1 MAGYELATAYVN
13 LVTSTGGMG
22 RQLQKTFNGV
32 QKDASRAGASSG
44 RSFANAFSR
53 SKPIDVREDVKRA
66 AANVEVASKRV
77 KSARTTEEAAARKVK
92 IAEAQL
98 DELRESGTAKASELL
113 AAEDKLAGAKQRH
126 ALASENVISA
136 DEAATKATE
145 TYKSATEAA
154 DKALK
159 GGAASSTSFADKVK
173 GAFANFHAN
182 AVSQVDIVGQKIK
195 TGFGTAAK
203 AAGLALASIV
213 GASVVKGWNRLTAI
227 ENATAKLK
235 GLGNS
240 AKDVEGIMANALNA
254 VKGTSFGLDEAATTA
269 AGAVAAGIK
278 PGQELE
284 GVLKSVANSAAAS
297 GIGMDEMGSIYN
309 KVASTGKAQN
319 DVLQQVA
326 DRGLP
331 IYQALADQLGVTAD
345 EVFKMA
351 SAGEIGFGEFE
362 QAMTSA
368 SGTVADELGKTT
380 TGTLSNLWAAL
391 ARFGQGI
398 LSGVFPAIAPLF
410 AGMTEKLD
418 AMSEVVGPLAEAVGV
433 KLVAGIKATV
443 AWLQKWWPLLAVI
456 GSGLAGYAVTIGV
469 VRAATT
475 AWAAVQWALNAALT
489 ANPIGLIIAG
499 IAALVAG
506 VIIAYNKIGWFRTG
520 VNAAWAGIRIAVGAV
535 VGWFQTYVWP
545 VLAAVWKGIAAG
557 ATWLW
562 RNAIAPAFN
571 GIKLIATG
579 VAAFFRTYVQ
589 PALVG
594 TTKAIG
600 NVFSWLWKNIAAPV
614 FAGIRLII
622 STWWAGVKIIFSA
635 VVRFVKA
642 YLVPV
647 FQLFQAVSKVVW
659 AAVRAVIAA
668 AWGFIRD
675 KVFAPIVAFV
685 KNRLI
690 PIFNAYRSANAAV
703 WSAIR
708 NAISVAWNFIRDKVF
723 SPIVTWVRDHLQ
735 ARFRLLRATVLTV
748 WAGIRSTIASVW
760 NFIRDKV
767 FSPLKTAISSAVP
780 AAFRKGKDAIA
791 NAWNKVRDVAK
802 KPVKFVIETIINKG
816 IVGNFN
822 KIASKFGVKKMP
834 PVKLPAGFDRG
845 GWTGSGP
852 WNKPAGVVHA
862 DEFVLRK
869 KSRRKLERQVPGALD
884 YMNSTGRF
892 PMLGGYAGGGMVW
905 NNLWAIVKK
914 QFKGVRLHSSYRPG
928 AITASGNK
936 SYHSRGMAIDITPD
950 MKIFNWL
957 HDTFG
962 QSKELIFSP
971 ANGRQIKNGR
981 HHKYTG
987 AVRSMHFNHIH
998 WANDKRFSGA
1008 TAGASGAAS
1017 GGGVDLSTFLNP
1029 FSKLK
1034 DKVAGGVKQFGAFG
1048 DLVGGGAK
1056 KMISMPIQWIKDN
1069 VSRVA
1074 DIVSDAWNGAKEKV
1088 VQGTAKAQ
1096 GKAWALANG
1105 ITGAR
1110 WKATD
1115 FIISRESGWN
1125 PKAKNPRSSA
1135 AGLPQF
1141 IAANQRHYGVYP
1153 IRQKSVWKQLDAFMK
1168 YVKDRFGGVLK
1179 AEQYWR
1185 ANHHYSSGGRVVPTT
1200 FDNGGILGPGV
1211 SLVENKTRRPEYI
1224 LPAHVTDS
1232 LLAGN
1237 ADRAESKL
1245 AENLTVQAFSMD
1257 DALRKLEVRQRRR
1270 EALSL
1275 I

>member
-13 LVTSTGGMG
+13 LVASTGGMG
-22 RQLQKTFNGV
+22 RKLQQTFNGV
-32 QKDASRAGASSG
+32 QKDATRAGSSSG
-44 RSFANAFSR
+44 KSFANAFSR
-53 SKPIDVREDVKRA
+53 AKPIDVREDVKRA

-145 TYKSATEAA
+145 TYKAATEAA

-195 TGFGTAAK
+195 TGFSTAAK

-297 GIGMDEMGSIYN
+297 GIGMDEMGSIFN

-345 EVFKMA
+345 EVFNMA
-351 SAGEIGFGEFE
+351 SAGKIGFGEFE
-362 QAMTSA
+362 QAMTTA

-433 KLVAGIKATV
+433 KLVSGIKATV

-520 VNAAWAGIRIAVGAV
+520 VNAAWAGIKIAVGAV

-562 RNAIAPAFN
+562 QNAIAPAFN
-571 GIKLIATG
+571 GIRVVATG
-579 VAAFFRTYVQ
+579 VAVFFRTYIQ

-668 AWGFIRD
+668 AWAVIRD

-690 PIFNAYRSANAAV
+690 PIFNAYRSATAAV

-708 NAISVAWNFIRDKVF
+708 HAISVAWNFIRDKVF
-723 SPIVTWVRDHLQ
+723 SPIVTWVRDRLQ

-767 FSPLKTAISSAVP
+767 FSPLKTAISSSVP

-802 KPVKFVIETIINKG
+802 KPVRFVIETIINKG

-834 PVKLPAGFDRG
+834 TVKLPAGFDRG
-845 GWTGSGP
+845 GWTGPGP
-852 WNKPAGVVHA
+852 RLMPAGVVHA

-869 KSRRKLERQVPGALD
+869 KARRKLERQSPGALD
-884 YMNSTGRF
+884 YMNQTGRF
-892 PMLGGYAGGGMVW
+892 PIFGGFAKGGKVGSLTDAARW
-905 NNLWAIVKK
+905 LQKK
-914 QFKGVRLHSSYRPG
+914 NVRITEFKPWGQRVGRHAP
-928 AITASGNK
+928 N
-936 SYHSRGMAIDITPD
+936 SYHYRGQAFDANYGPGGQNATEMAFFDRIVP
-950 MKIFNWL
+950 
-957 HDTFG
+957 
-962 QSKELIFSP
+962 
-971 ANGRQIKNGR
+971 QIHRKFPGLR
-981 HHKYTG
+981 TLWRVAG
-987 AVRSMHFNHIH
+987 HFNHLHVDIG
-998 WANDKRFSGA
+998 NGGKVG
-1008 TAGASGAAS
+1008 S
-1017 GGGVDLSTFLNP
+1017 GGPGSSGGFDLSSFLNP
-1029 FSKLK
+1029 FSGLI
-1034 DKVAGGVKQFGAFG
+1034 DKIKSGVAGAGAFG
-1048 DLVGGGAK
+1048 GLVGAAAK
-1056 KMISMPIQWIKDN
+1056 KMVSLPIEWIKKKASSLTDF
-1069 VSRVA
+1069 VSEGAEYAKGAITKGAAFGKGQLWATKAGLSFAQRKNMNW
-1074 DIVSDAWNGAKEKV
+1074 IVSK
-1088 VQGTAKAQ
+1088 
-1096 GKAWALANG
+1096 
-1105 ITGAR
+1105 
-1110 WKATD
+1110 
-1115 FIISRESGWN
+1115 ESGWN
-1125 PKAKNPRSSA
+1125 PKAQNPRSTAS
-1135 AGLPQF
+1135 GLPQF
-1141 IAANQRHYGVYP
+1141 INATSRAYLGGAPAKRFGVF
-1153 IRQKSVWKQLDAFMK
+1153 KQLDGMQR
-1168 YVKDRFGGVLK
+1168 YVNDRYKGWLGAVKFWK
-1179 AEQYWR
+1179 A
-1185 ANHHYSSGGRVVPTT
+1185 HHYYDIGGRVTRPLK
-1200 FDNGGILGPGV
+1200 FDDGGILGPGV
-1211 SLVENKTRRPEYI
+1211 SLVANQTRKPEYI
-1224 LPAHVTDS
+1224 LPAHVTEGLLDGTAGRTDS
-1232 LLAGN
+1232 
-1237 ADRAESKL
+1237 RL